1 MIVEGKKI
9 MIRKDEEKIFLEYF
23 NKEKLDSK
31 ECVKNYK
38 NRKIIFK
45 IKIEDQWYYIKKYV
59 PYRMREKAM
68 ALGLQRDRAKHYEF
82 ISKKMKK
89 LGIKHVEPYY
99 TKVRRYSFF
108 KRASILV
115 TKDGGISLE
124 NYVKDFKNHK
134 EWFKYFFD
142 TYVYLAKN
150 GVYCTDYNPDG
161 MLVNENG
168 ELLLIDFDAFKTKI
182 YLTNKYKE
190 YLIEC
195 LRRIYSDIK
204 REEEFIEYSEEE
216 IQRVIRELKWK
227 IK

>member
-1 MIVEGKKI
+1 M
-9 MIRKDEEKIFLEYF
+9 
-23 NKEKLDSK
+23 
-31 ECVKNYK
+31 
-38 NRKIIFK
+38 
-45 IKIEDQWYYIKKYV
+45 
-59 PYRMREKAM
+59 
-68 ALGLQRDRAKHYEF
+68 
-82 ISKKMKK
+82 
-89 LGIKHVEPYY
+89 
-99 TKVRRYSFF
+99 
-108 KRASILV
+108 

-195 LRRIYSDIK
+195 LRRIYSDIE
-204 REEEFIEYSEEE
+204 REEEIIEYSEGE